1 MYRKHVRELWDIGGC
16 GKEIEG
22 VLDGA
27 DEVNI
32 FCRYTPVPLYGS
44 DAVQLLNLQEFNY
57 LQSEFMC
64 DMDTKTYED

>member
-1 MYRKHVRELWDIGGC
+1 MAV
-16 GKEIEG
+16 GKKWKG
-22 VLDGA
+22 SLTSLAFGA

-32 FCRYTPVPLYGS
+32 FCRYTPVPLYGI

-64 DMDTKTYED
+64 DMDAKTYKD